1 MPACAH
7 PASGH
12 FPPVRIHIFFY
23 FFCFIHSQEPA
34 QSDGAD
40 KPDDDTTPVRI
51 HVPEAC
57 MERGRSRGVL
67 PGDEKVKPWIN
78 KSKERSA
85 ARDGEVGAPV

>member
-1 MPACAH
+1 MAQPAA
-7 PASGH
+7 AENRDDDAT
-12 FPPVRIHIFFY
+12 PVRIHIFAFPL
-23 FFCFIHSQEPA
+23 SQESV
-34 QSDGAD
+34 QSDAAD
-40 KPDDDTTPVRI
+40 KPEDDDTPIRI

-57 MERGRSRGVL
+57 MERGRSRGVM